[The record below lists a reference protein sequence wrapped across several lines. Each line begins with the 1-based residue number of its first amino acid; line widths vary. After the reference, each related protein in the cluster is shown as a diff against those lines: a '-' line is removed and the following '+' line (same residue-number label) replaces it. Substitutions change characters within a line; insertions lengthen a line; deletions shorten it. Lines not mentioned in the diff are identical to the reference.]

1 MDLLTPSSHSFLSPI
16 HSQLSLLTSS
26 PQLISH
32 ILHHSEIYQRSS
44 TETLATRL
52 LIGEGLVASF
62 DETHK
67 RQRKALAPSFNTEQL
82 RECLKVF
89 QKCSIKMCE
98 KVSQELD
105 VEYEKVDML
114 KFLGRGTLDIIGLA
128 GFDYDF
134 QALDQGENGKA
145 VRESFGDAMG
155 SWVSLSSFQ
164 LIVGVSL
171 FPLYSLPLPSFF

>member
-1 MDLLTPSSHSFLSPI
+1 
-16 HSQLSLLTSS
+16 
-26 PQLISH
+26 
-32 ILHHSEIYQRSS
+32 
-44 TETLATRL
+44 
-52 LIGEGLVASF
+52 
-62 DETHK
+62 
-67 RQRKALAPSFNTEQL
+67 
-82 RECLKVF
+82 
-89 QKCSIKMCE
+89 MCE

-171 FPLYSLPLPSFF
+171 FSPL